1 MVKKIIPP
9 LPPEFHGWICLHK
22 PIGPTSFDMVR
33 QVKRL
38 LPRKTKIGHGGTLD
52 PLASGVL
59 PIAIGEA
66 TKTVDYLMHEKKE
79 YIFEV
84 AWGTQTNTDDVEF
97 IKNKN
102 SKSDIEDGVILF
114 RSDNR
119 PSLEDI
125 EKIIPQF
132 LGPLDQIPP
141 LYSAKKINGKR
152 ACDLMR
158 EGVDVELK
166 SSHITIFNLEIIS
179 HTSEITKFKTLVSK
193 GTYVRSLARDMGQA
207 LGCYGH
213 TASIL
218 RSKVGGMLL
227 ESGHL
232 LEKLVK
238 FENEAILSRAIL
250 PIQAVLAD
258 IPAVLVIP
266 DQERLLRY
274 GQVVESCDMALK
286 ALGKFGSNKMY
297 ALCVSN
303 DEDAKKRRA
312 IAIVEVLKVDNNA
325 SYSLKP
331 KRVFNI

>member
-1 MVKKIIPP
+1 MAKIRP
-9 LPPEFHGWICLHK
+9 LLPTEFHGWICLHK

-79 YIFEV
+79 YVFDV
-84 AWGTQTNTDDVEF
+84 AWGAQTNTDDAEF
-97 IKNKN
+97 IANEDN
-102 SKSDIEDGVILF
+102 SEEGVVLFQSDD
-114 RSDNR
+114 R
-119 PSLEDI
+119 PTLEDI
-125 EKIIPQF
+125 QKILPQF
-132 LGPLDQIPP
+132 TGPLDQLPP
-141 LYSAKKINGKR
+141 LYSAKKIEGKR

-158 EGVDVELK
+158 EGIEVELNT
-166 SSHITIFNLEIIS
+166 SPITVFSLEVIS
-179 HTSEITKFKTLVSK
+179 HAPDMTKFKALVSK
-193 GTYVRSLARDMGQA
+193 GTYVRSLARDMGKV

-213 TASIL
+213 AASIL
-218 RSKVGGMLL
+218 RSKVGGMTL
-227 ESGHL
+227 ESGYM

-238 FENEAILSRAIL
+238 FENNGILSKAIL

-274 GQVVESCDMALK
+274 GQVVESCDIALMASETK
-286 ALGKFGSNKMY
+286 DSKEAY
-297 ALCVSN
+297 ALCVSHE
-303 DEDAKKRRA
+303 EDAKERRA
-312 IAIVEVLKVDNNA
+312 IAIVEVLKDDDKT